1 MENQPIKPV
10 KTKKL
15 SLNPTFQDKL
25 YATWK
30 IFWKAGYAYRHT
42 GKQED
47 FYASVLEDMN
57 NLDLEEFL
65 EKYGN

>member
-15 SLNPTFQDKL
+15 SLSPTFQDKL

-30 IFWKAGYAYRHT
+30 IFWKAGYAYKHT

-47 FYASVLEDMN
+47 FYTTVLEDVI